1 MTFNWKNTFA
11 ALEYRNYRYWFYG
24 QIISLLGTWMQITA
38 QGFLVY
44 QLTHSSAFLGYVG
57 FAMGLPVWVFS
68 SYAGL
73 LADRYS
79 KRTILIITQGIQM
92 ILALILAVLAF
103 TNIVQPW
110 HLIGL
115 AFLLG
120 VVNSFD
126 APARQSFVLEMV
138 DRELLT
144 NAIALNAMMFNTGTA
159 IGPAF
164 AGIAY
169 ALWGPGWCF
178 LINAISF
185 IGVIVAL
192 AMMKLPP
199 HKKLAREGS
208 TLHQMKEGFVYIKD
222 HKLIIAIIVLVLF
235 TCTFS
240 QPINTILP
248 AWAVKTLHG
257 GAATNGF
264 LQSARGIGSIISAL
278 LLATY
283 SRYQGKG
290 MLIII
295 SSFCVP
301 IILALFSVFTFP
313 FASYFFLFWQGF
325 FTLIIL
331 NLSNSTVQTTVTD
344 ELRGRVMGIYTMI
357 FMGFMPIGALI
368 IGTLADKFGEVTSV
382 RINAV
387 VLLVVAGALYYFVPQ
402 MRKKNFSRR
411 S

>member
-1 MTFNWKNTFA
+1 MKFSWKNTFA
-11 ALEYRNYRYWFYG
+11 ALAYKNYRFWFIG

-38 QGFLVY
+38 QGFLIY

-57 FAMGLPVWVFS
+57 FAMGVPVWMFS

-79 KRTILIITQGIQM
+79 KRTILMITQAIQMVLAM
-92 ILALILAVLAF
+92 ILAIMTF
-103 TNIVQPW
+103 THFIQPW
-110 HLIGL
+110 HLIIL
-115 AFLLG
+115 AFCLG
-120 VVNSFD
+120 VVNAFD

-178 LINAISF
+178 AINSISF
-185 IGVIVAL
+185 IGVIIAL
-192 AMMKLPP
+192 GMMKLAP
-199 HKKLAREGS
+199 HKKLSKGGS
-208 TLHQMKEGFVYIKD
+208 TLNQMKEGFVYIKN
-222 HKLIIAIIVLVLF
+222 HKLLIAIISLVMC

-240 QPINTILP
+240 QPINTVLP

-264 LQSARGIGSIISAL
+264 LQSARGIGSILSAL
-278 LLATY
+278 ILATY
-283 SRYQGKG
+283 SQYKKKG
-290 MLIII
+290 LLITVA
-295 SSFCVP
+295 SFCVP
-301 IILALFSVFTFP
+301 IVMALFSIFTFP

-368 IGTLADKFGEVTSV
+368 IGTLADKFGEVASI
-382 RINAV
+382 RINTTI
-387 VLLVVAGALYYFVPQ
+387 LLIVACVLYYFVPQ
-402 MRKKNFSRR
+402 MRGKKNS
-411 S
+411 

>member
-1 MTFNWKNTFA
+1 MKFSAKNTFA
-11 ALEYRNYRYWFYG
+11 ALAYKNYRYWFIG

-57 FAMGLPVWVFS
+57 FAMGVPVWLLS
-68 SYAGL
+68 TYAGL
-73 LADRYS
+73 LADRYP
-79 KRTILIITQGIQM
+79 KRTILIITQAAQM
-92 ILALILAVLAF
+92 VLAVILAIMTF
-103 TNIVQPW
+103 THFIQPW
-110 HLIGL
+110 HLIVL
-115 AFLLG
+115 AFFLG

-178 LINAISF
+178 MINAISF
-185 IGVIVAL
+185 IGVIIAL
-192 AMMKLPP
+192 LMMKLAPQ
-199 HKKLAREGS
+199 KRLVKDASALQ
-208 TLHQMKEGFVYIKD
+208 QMKEGFVYIKN
-222 HKLIIAIIVLVLF
+222 HKLIVAIISLVLF

-240 QPINTILP
+240 QPMNTILP

-278 LLATY
+278 ILATY
-283 SRYQGKG
+283 SRYQRKG
-290 MLIII
+290 LLITIG
-295 SSFCVP
+295 SFCVP
-301 IILALFSVFTFP
+301 ITMGFFSTFTFP

-325 FTLIIL
+325 FTLFIL
-331 NLSNSTVQTTVTD
+331 NLANSTVQTTVAD

-357 FMGFMPIGALI
+357 FLGFMPIGALI
-368 IGTLADKFGEVTSV
+368 IGTLADTFGEATSV
-382 RINAV
+382 RVSAI
-387 VLLVVAGALYYFVPQ
+387 VLFIVATLLYYFVPQ
-402 MRKKNFSRR
+402 IRNKKI
-411 S
+411 

>member
-1 MTFNWKNTFA
+1 MKLSFKNTFA

-57 FAMGLPVWVFS
+57 FAMGVPVWIFS
-68 SYAGL
+68 TYAGV
-73 LADRYS
+73 LADKYP
-79 KRTILIITQGIQM
+79 KRTILMLTQAAQM
-92 ILALILAVLAF
+92 LLALILAILTFAH
-103 TNIVQPW
+103 IIQPW

-120 VVNSFD
+120 IVSAFD

-185 IGVIVAL
+185 IGVLVAL
-192 AMMKLPP
+192 GMMKLPP
-199 HKKLAREGS
+199 HKRPVKSGS
-208 TLHQMKEGFVYIKD
+208 TFNQMAEGYRYIRKQ
-222 HKLIIAIIVLVLF
+222 KLILTIIVLIMF
-235 TCTFS
+235 TCMFS
-240 QPINTILP
+240 QSFATILP
-248 AWAVKTLHG
+248 AWAVNKLHG
-257 GAATNGF
+257 NAATNGF
-264 LQSARGIGSIISAL
+264 LQSARGIGSVLSAL
-278 LLATY
+278 GLATY
-283 SRYQGKG
+283 SQYKRKG
-290 MLIII
+290 MLITI

-301 IILALFSVFTFP
+301 IVMFLFSS
-313 FASYFFLFWQGF
+313 FAHLAPSLVFLFWQGF

-331 NLSNSTVQTTVTD
+331 NLANSTVQTTVAD
-344 ELRGRVMGIYTMI
+344 EFRGRVMGIYSMV
-357 FMGFMPIGALI
+357 FMGFLPIGSLVM
-368 IGTLADKFGEVTSV
+368 GTLADSFGEVATI
-382 RINAV
+382 RIHAV
-387 VLLVVAGALYYFVPQ
+387 ILLAVAIAIYYFIPQ
-402 MRKKNFSRR
+402 LRKK
-411 S
+411 